1 MYVMLQTFIKVE
13 SIYLGYI
20 LRLRVEFSLN
30 DNILCR
36 HEEWKINVKLC

>member
-1 MYVMLQTFIKVE
+1 MINTMYIASRTVH
-13 SIYLGYI
+13 YLGYI

-36 HEEWKINVKLC
+36 HEEWKINVKFC